1 MVPRELFGPAVPAN
15 RPALLQTGR
24 EKVASSCDL
33 LPPSFLRISGRRP
46 GFPSALHRDTES
58 AQGRYIGIRYPSCRR
73 SRERTST
80 ASRKPHGFS
89 GGHPS
94 ASARCS
100 TPANY
105 RGSTRARS
113 RTPRGR
119 FTEARSTHAGTGAEA
134 RVTRTA
140 FKTLRFAAQLRHGAV
155 WNGRSLAGSRPSSV
169 SGNLTC
175 ACTRISDYGMRYL
188 QPEVQSVGTKGVGR
202 FPLQI

>member
-24 EKVASSCDL
+24 ENVASSCDL

-46 GFPSALHRDTES
+46 GFPSALHRDAES
-58 AQGRYIGIRYPSCRR
+58 AHGRYIGIRYPLCRR

-94 ASARCS
+94 ASVRCS

-105 RGSTRARS
+105 RGSTRART
-113 RTPRGR
+113 RTHRGR
-119 FTEARSTHAGTGAEA
+119 FTESRSTHAGTGAEA

-140 FKTLRFAAQLRHGAV
+140 FLPFAFPPVLCPMRLRLGDGGLDSGLRLCMH
-155 WNGRSLAGSRPSSV
+155 NKP
-169 SGNLTC
+169 
-175 ACTRISDYGMRYL
+175 
-188 QPEVQSVGTKGVGR
+188 
-202 FPLQI
+202 